1 LYLLQDDA
9 DINAL
14 AAEAYM
20 NLSPWDYYNHTGHL
34 RPSAAAAEQLLLS
47 ALALNPS
54 HTHALHLHI
63 HITEAG
69 APGEA
74 PSQPGTTGA
83 TDNLTFPANSAARGL
98 ASAEAL
104 IAAAPRNGHL
114 LHMPSHTLVR
124 VGQYKR
130 AAEVNEVAYRFDVN
144 RGAQCLIPYLPEH
157 NINMLVYAA
166 RWVDPGSR
174 QHVRCTCITCL
185 QVGGASLDTW
195 PLRDGTL

>member
-1 LYLLQDDA
+1 
-9 DINAL
+9 
-14 AAEAYM
+14 M
-20 NLSPWDYYNHTGHL
+20 NLSPWDYYNHTGQL

-54 HTHALHLHI
+54 HTHALHLHV

-69 APGEA
+69 
-74 PSQPGTTGA
+74 TTV
-83 TDNLTFPANSAARGL
+83 TTTNHNFPADSAARGL

-124 VGQYKR
+124 VGQYRR
-130 AAEVNEVAYRFDVN
+130 AVEVNELAYKFDLN

-166 RWVDPGSR
+166 RWV
-174 QHVRCTCITCL
+174 
-185 QVGGASLDTW
+185 AA
-195 PLRDGTL
+195 GTHMVHMHHMHWCSCSTLFAFE

>member
-1 LYLLQDDA
+1 
-9 DINAL
+9 L

-20 NLSPWDYYNHTGHL
+20 NLSPWDYYNTTGQL

-69 APGEA
+69 TPGEA
-74 PSQPGTTGA
+74 PNQPGDA
-83 TDNLTFPANSAARGL
+83 SNHTFPANSAARGL

-130 AAEVNEVAYRFDVN
+130 AAQVNEVAYRFDLD

-157 NINMLVYAA
+157 NVNMLVYAA
-166 RWVDPGSR
+166 R
-174 QHVRCTCITCL
+174 
-185 QVGGASLDTW
+185 
-195 PLRDGTL
+195 